1 MKMFLISD
9 NVDTF
14 TGLKLA
20 GVSGVVVHE
29 KEEIE
34 EALGKA
40 LEDKDIGVIV
50 VTEKI
55 AETARGAIS
64 EVKGKNGPPLVIEIP
79 DRHGEYN
86 SDIEKYISSSIGM

>member
-14 TGLKLA
+14 TGLRLV
-20 GVSGVVVHE
+20 GVGGAVVHE
-29 KEEIE
+29 REEIE

-40 LEDKDIGVIV
+40 MEDKDIGIII

-55 AETARGAIS
+55 AGTARDAINQIKS
-64 EVKGKNGPPLVIEIP
+64 KMGVPLVIEIP
-79 DRHGEYN
+79 DRHGEYT
-86 SDIEKYISSSIGM
+86 SDIEKYINQSIGI